1 MKGIMMNPIKYLIIL
16 IAFIVVTSSTV
27 WAFPITFTIEG
38 SVAGG
43 PFSNE
48 EQMTMSYTFEST
60 SPAGFTS
67 STEAR
72 YPNAITDFSLTLG
85 TYSATATGGEIRV
98 WNDVPFLIFGT
109 FVHDYDDYQ
118 LRVSLTDGLSGGQ
131 IDEYTIFS
139 ISLNL
144 MDTTGTSFSSTGLP
158 NSLNLSS
165 FDDPAFHPN
174 FFSNMIFFSHPND
187 AFPTSVDL
195 SVSSIKTTI
204 TPEPTTIA
212 LLGIGLVGMTGAEVR
227 RRRKKKTVV
236 KKCIDKFGIVSIISS
251 IASIAD

>member
-98 WNDVPFLIFGT
+98 WNDEPLFILPSV
-109 FVHDYDDYQ
+109 YDEYR
-118 LRVSLTDGLSGGQ
+118 LRVSLVDGLSGGQ
-131 IDEYTIFS
+131 IDEYTIDS
-139 ISLNL
+139 LSLNL
-144 MDTTGTSFSSTGLP
+144 MDTTGTSFSSTALP

-165 FDDPAFHPN
+165 FINNQGFHSS
-174 FFSNMIFFSHPND
+174 FFSNVIFFSHPND
-187 AFPTSVDL
+187 AFPTPVVL

-227 RRRKKKTVV
+227 RRCKKKAVT
-236 KKCIDKFGIVSIISS
+236 KR
-251 IASIAD
+251 